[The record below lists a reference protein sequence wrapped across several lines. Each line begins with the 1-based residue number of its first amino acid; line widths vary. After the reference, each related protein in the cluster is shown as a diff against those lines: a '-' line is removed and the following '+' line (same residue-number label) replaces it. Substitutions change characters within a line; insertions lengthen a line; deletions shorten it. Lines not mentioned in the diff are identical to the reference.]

1 MNNDMIF
8 TRRKQTGAAMI
19 EMVVVTPLLL
29 LLLLGVSEIGKAFI
43 QYNTLNKSVREGVR
57 EVASRA
63 LLGTT
68 GTVLITPEL
77 ADEARNLVVYGNTA
91 GTGSARLPE
100 LSVDHVSVTDAGNDM
115 VLVQAN
121 YPYVPL
127 MGPVLETFGFG
138 DKPGLNVTL
147 TASVTMRAL

>member
-1 MNNDMIF
+1 MDDMNGH
-8 TRRKQTGAAMI
+8 RKKQTGAAMV
-19 EMVVVTPLLL
+19 EMVVVTPLMLL
-29 LLLLGVSEIGKAFI
+29 LVLGVTELGKALV
-43 QYNTLNKSVREGVR
+43 QYNTLTKSVRDAARHVSGV
-57 EVASRA
+57 A

-68 GTVLITPEL
+68 GTVLITP
-77 ADEARNLVVYGNTA
+77 DVEAAAQNLVVFGNLA
-91 GTGSARLPE
+91 GTGSPLLPA
-100 LSVDHVSVTDAGNDM
+100 LSPDHISVADVGNDM

-127 MGPVLETFGFG
+127 TGPVLQTFGFG

>member
-1 MNNDMIF
+1 MTF
-8 TRRKQTGAAMI
+8 TRRKQTGLAMI
-19 EMVVVTPLLL
+19 EMVVITPLLL
-29 LLLLGVSEIGKAFI
+29 LLLLGVSELGKALI

-77 ADEARNLVVYGNTA
+77 AADARNLVVYGNVA
-91 GTGSARLPE
+91 GSGNARLPA

-127 MGPVLETFGFG
+127 FGPVLETFGYG
-138 DKPGLNVTL
+138 DKPEMSVIL
-147 TASVTMRAL
+147 TASSAMRAL